1 MGYVSLYCNTF
12 TQLLSGRISKLSYLL
27 ACLLSGRVATV
38 LSMIPQLINKTRYV
52 GANKL

>member
-12 TQLLSGRISKLSYLL
+12 TQLSGGISKLSYLL